1 MIMEELE
8 NLIAELEQVK
18 TMPEDRVMREYNV
31 DSKQE
36 AIEALEAE
44 IRCAKASAPE
54 EFDYTEEELEAERQ
68 ALCMSQGIS
77 RY

>member
-1 MIMEELE
+1 MEELE
-8 NLIAELEQVK
+8 NLIAELEEVK
-18 TMPEDRVMREYNV
+18 AMPEDRVMREYNV

-36 AIEALEAE
+36 AIEDLEAE
-44 IRCAKASAPE
+44 IRCAKTSAPE
-54 EFDYTEEELEAERQ
+54 EFDYTEEGLESERQ

>member
-1 MIMEELE
+1 MEGLE
-8 NLIAELEQVK
+8 DLIAELEQVK
-18 TMPEDRVMREYNV
+18 AMPEDRVMQVYNV

-36 AIEALEAE
+36 AIEVIEDE
-44 IRCAKASAPE
+44 IRCTKASMPE
-54 EFDYTEEELEAERQ
+54 EYDYTEEELEAERQ